1 MFKTLIKQKIAF
13 FFCFRELCVCK
24 FYDANTLG
32 LPNVDQGL
40 RIREVSEK
48 FTFKILLDQLG
59 SALFPS
65 VKGGAKRT
73 RSCRFDVS
81 LVATLL

>member
-1 MFKTLIKQKIAF
+1 MFKTLIKQKISF

-40 RIREVSEK
+40 RIREV
-48 FTFKILLDQLG
+48 
-59 SALFPS
+59 
-65 VKGGAKRT
+65 
-73 RSCRFDVS
+73 
-81 LVATLL
+81 

>member
-40 RIREVSEK
+40 RIRSLSWL
-48 FTFKILLDQLG
+48 TFKILLDQLG

-65 VKGGAKRT
+65 VKGAAKRT

>member
-13 FFCFRELCVCK
+13 FFCFRELFVCK

-40 RIREVSEK
+40 RIREV
-48 FTFKILLDQLG
+48 
-59 SALFPS
+59 
-65 VKGGAKRT
+65 
-73 RSCRFDVS
+73 
-81 LVATLL
+81 